1 MLSSSEGSYTY
12 NSGELGSNFVYSD
25 ETSKYIDTYSRFGS
39 VYINK
44 CITYDSPCDSFGI
57 SRLGDAMN
65 EVALSQVYTDPSNSS
80 GKTWNSYFS
89 LNFKYSWIS
98 RGSSYEG
105 CESNSFLDF
114 ASVRYVDSTFSA
126 RASLAV
132 Y

>member
-12 NSGELGSNFVYSD
+12 NSGELGSNFVYSE

-44 CITYDSPCDSFGI
+44 CIIYDSPCDSFGI

-65 EVALSQVYTDPSNSS
+65 EVALSQVYTGSSNSS

-89 LNFKYSWIS
+89 LNFEYSWIS
-98 RGSSYEG
+98 RGTNYEA
-105 CESNSFLDF
+105 CESNSFFEFD
-114 ASVRYVDSTFSA
+114 SVGYVEHTFSA